1 MSVLRALCFVLMAPG
16 FLWAQASPP
25 KTDSSTLD
33 SDVAA
38 ELKAV
43 REALSQTQKQ
53 MASQEQALREAL
65 SQTQKQMAA
74 QQQEIEALKS
84 QSRAEQTALA
94 RNEQPARLVDVSAPA
109 TVSSS
114 LEPVDSGVHGTG
126 VVQPLTQAEGQKGE
140 SPLSFKIGSADIR
153 LGGFV
158 DVEDIFRTTN
168 TQNNI
173 ATNFAAIPFSNT
185 TQGQLSE
192 YRLTAQFSR
201 FSIQVTDKFGAN
213 NVTGYCEADFSG
225 NDATNVYQTVNGHTL
240 RMRLCFMR
248 VQRSKWEILG
258 GQTWSWLTPNRVGIG
273 PNPAEL
279 AITYNEDQNIGVGLP
294 YTRAAEF
301 RIAYHLNDHLAFG
314 VGIEDPNQYICLLY
328 TSTPKEQSVPH
339 AQDGGAGSVLT
350 PYKIVF
356 SNPQSYLCGI
366 IAGLMFAPTT
376 IGDMIWGVAS
386 FQKDLQFSYH
396 NAVLV
401 ASMVPL
407 GWVFGC
413 PLLGW
418 LSDRIGRRKPVIMG
432 SATVMILAGLQLALK
447 PLPIPPHVA
456 MFIFGVASGA
466 AMIPY
471 SVIKEVN
478 PDNAKGSATGGINFL
493 VFAITAFLGPVYAK
507 HIGKGI
513 GTATDL
519 HLHFQKGAFFW
530 IACCAAAIVVSFFL
544 RETGP
549 AAHGQVQA
557 K

>member
-1 MSVLRALCFVLMAPG
+1 MTLADKTPPLMAPNG
-16 FLWAQASPP
+16 KSQIPI
-25 KTDSSTLD
+25 SSTLTSSLSEQNKD
-33 SDVAA
+33 QTRAFVIAWCFTVLFYFL
-38 ELKAV
+38 EYAV
-43 REALSQTQKQ
+43 RSSPAVMIPELEGSFHT
-53 MASQEQALREAL
+53 
-65 SQTQKQMAA
+65 
-74 QQQEIEALKS
+74 
-84 QSRAEQTALA
+84 TALGISA
-94 RNEQPARLVDVSAPA
+94 ILGAYYYTYSTMSLVAGAALDRLGAKRTVPVGAAILGIGCLFFSGGSVMAGDVGRLLQGA
-109 TVSSS
+109 
-114 LEPVDSGVHGTG
+114 
-126 VVQPLTQAEGQKGE
+126 
-140 SPLSFKIGSADIR
+140 GSAFAFTGAVYLAAHGFSARYLATAIGATQCVGM
-153 LGGFV
+153 LGGSAG
-158 DVEDIFRTTN
+158 
-168 TQNNI
+168 Q
-173 ATNFAAIPFSNT
+173 FA
-185 TQGQLSE
+185 
-192 YRLTAQFSR
+192 
-201 FSIQVTDKFGAN
+201 
-213 NVTGYCEADFSG
+213 
-225 NDATNVYQTVNGHTL
+225 
-240 RMRLCFMR
+240 
-248 VQRSKWEILG
+248 
-258 GQTWSWLTPNRVGIG
+258 IG
-273 PNPAEL
+273 PMIERGL
-279 AITYNEDQNIGVGLP
+279 GIHTIWIG
-294 YTRAAEF
+294 
-301 RIAYHLNDHLAFG
+301 FG
-314 VGIEDPNQYICLLY
+314 VIILVVAVFLY
-328 TSTPKEQSVPH
+328 LATPKEQPVSH
-339 AQDGGAGSVLT
+339 AQEGGAGSVLT

-513 GTATDL
+513 GTAADL

-549 AAHGQVQA
+549 AAHAQVQS

>member
-1 MSVLRALCFVLMAPG
+1 MRNGPAATPLWVAVSKAPRRSIKQSSPLDDSFHLLVERGFAESMATLALDQKQTGTQTRAFVVAWVFTVLFYFLEYAVRSSPAVMIPELEGSFHTTALGLSAILGAYYYTYSTMSLVAGAALDRLGAKRTVPVGAAILGIGCLFFSGGSVLAGDIGRLLQGAGSAFAFTGAVYLAAHG
-16 FLWAQASPP
+16 FSARYLATAIG
-25 KTDSSTLD
+25 
-33 SDVAA
+33 A
-38 ELKAV
+38 
-43 REALSQTQKQ
+43 TQCVGMLGGSAGQ
-53 MASQEQALREAL
+53 FAIGPM
-65 SQTQKQMAA
+65 
-74 QQQEIEALKS
+74 IEH
-84 QSRAEQTALA
+84 
-94 RNEQPARLVDVSAPA
+94 
-109 TVSSS
+109 S
-114 LEPVDSGVHGTG
+114 LEVH
-126 VVQPLTQAEGQKGE
+126 AIW
-140 SPLSFKIGSADIR
+140 IG
-153 LGGFV
+153 
-158 DVEDIFRTTN
+158 
-168 TQNNI
+168 
-173 ATNFAAIPFSNT
+173 
-185 TQGQLSE
+185 
-192 YRLTAQFSR
+192 
-201 FSIQVTDKFGAN
+201 
-213 NVTGYCEADFSG
+213 
-225 NDATNVYQTVNGHTL
+225 
-240 RMRLCFMR
+240 
-248 VQRSKWEILG
+248 
-258 GQTWSWLTPNRVGIG
+258 
-273 PNPAEL
+273 
-279 AITYNEDQNIGVGLP
+279 
-294 YTRAAEF
+294 
-301 RIAYHLNDHLAFG
+301 FG
-314 VGIEDPNQYICLLY
+314 VIILAVAVFLY
-328 TSTPKEQSVPH
+328 LATPKEQSAPH
-339 AQDGGAGSVLT
+339 TEGIGSVLK

-456 MFIFGVASGA
+456 MFVFGVASGA

-478 PDNAKGSATGGINFL
+478 PDNVKGSATGGINFL

-513 GTATDL
+513 GSSLNL

-530 IACCAAAIVVSFFL
+530 VACCAAAIVVSFFL

-549 AAHGQVQA
+549 AAHAQVQS